1 MHHITLETFVT
12 IALYKSTFTIPCHT
26 ITELAIYAVMGL
38 QDKGDEHP
46 TYAPEGVQDCQVLFL
61 NYKISTCS
69 YVPVHDL
76 LSQLFKC
83 GYKEMSS

>member
-1 MHHITLETFVT
+1 
-12 IALYKSTFTIPCHT
+12 
-26 ITELAIYAVMGL
+26 MGL

-83 GYKEMSS
+83 GYKEMSSWTSCSSLTSEWYFIG